1 MDGLIDYKK
10 YSTEEYFTGR
20 YWIDSKPIY
29 ERCLTGLTYGDI
41 DVTSWN
47 IDSPIR
53 IYGYG
58 IYSGDNT
65 YQTLPAF
72 GTGSEVH
79 SRLLSKT
86 TLTYKNSFSYGW
98 SDYVVCEYT
107 KTTD

>member
-1 MDGLIDYKK
+1 MDGKREQLSF
-10 YSTEEYFTGR
+10 STDEVWTGK
-20 YWIDSKPIY
+20 YWIDGKKIY
-29 ERCLTGLTYGDI
+29 SRTLTGVTYGDV

-72 GTGSEVH
+72 GTGGEVH